1 VRGWRDGNAWPP
13 APRVGLAAEC
23 GACPVSAEHPRGLH
37 AETCARIVRIA
48 ERCRCSLTLVAKGR
62 RINAR
67 NIIAVMVLTA
77 SMGVTVRIEASG
89 PDEGVAIREIATLF
103 RDGSGERR

>member
-1 VRGWRDGNAWPP
+1 MRTWHLVIPN
-13 APRVGLAAEC
+13 
-23 GACPVSAEHPRGLH
+23 PRGLH

-48 ERCRCSLTLVAKGR
+48 ECCRCNLSLVAKGR
-62 RINAR
+62 RINAK
-67 NIIAVMVLTA
+67 NIVAVMLLTA

-89 PDEGVAIREIATLF
+89 PDEAVAIREIATLF